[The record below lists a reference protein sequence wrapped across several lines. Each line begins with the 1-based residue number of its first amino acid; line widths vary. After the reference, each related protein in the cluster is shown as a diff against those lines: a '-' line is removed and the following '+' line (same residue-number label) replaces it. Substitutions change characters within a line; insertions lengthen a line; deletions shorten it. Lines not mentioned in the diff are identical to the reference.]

1 MQQHPYAAPID
12 DEAVSKKQKG
22 SFIECDICHYVC
34 KNIKEIGAH
43 KRDVHSAVYR
53 PKSRQL
59 VSQSSTPSVTPN
71 KATKHPTVNPQSS
84 STQVSCHLCKMVI
97 VEGSSVFRHI
107 SAEHPQYKFFCDYE
121 TCYRSFI
128 TISSLYKHKRQVH
141 AKEQKNIPES
151 EDFTVGCGQEFKYE
165 DACDEHDCPTCQ
177 KAKVASLKREPKVE
191 PQEGNISTGNK
202 RSTHSSKTK
211 K

>member
-12 DEAVSKKQKG
+12 DDAVSKKQKG
-22 SFIECDICHYVC
+22 SFIECDICHFVC

-53 PKSRQL
+53 PKSKQL
-59 VSQSSTPSVTPN
+59 VSQLSTPSVTPN
-71 KATKHPTVNPQSS
+71 KATKHHTVTPQSS
-84 STQVSCHLCKMVI
+84 GKMLI

-128 TISSLYKHKRQVH
+128 TRSGLYKHKNRCML
-141 AKEQKNIPES
+141 KKQKIS
-151 EDFTVGCGQEFKYE
+151 
-165 DACDEHDCPTCQ
+165 Q
-177 KAKVASLKREPKVE
+177 KVRTL
-191 PQEGNISTGNK
+191 Q
-202 RSTHSSKTK
+202 
-211 K
+211 